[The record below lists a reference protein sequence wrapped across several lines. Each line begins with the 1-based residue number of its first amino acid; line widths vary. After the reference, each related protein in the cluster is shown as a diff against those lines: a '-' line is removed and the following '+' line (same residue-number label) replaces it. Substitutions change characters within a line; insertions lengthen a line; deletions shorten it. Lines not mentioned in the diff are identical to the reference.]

1 MKLEEENNL
10 KCFQIKP
17 IVNILN
23 GLSVP
28 VSFGLKV
35 CDIHLYYIYI
45 LFQLYNFALKDSQ
58 FLVEAGSNED
68 LYEYNPANFTLKVSI
83 QREYNEFQI
92 VFNI

>member
-1 MKLEEENNL
+1 MKLEEENDL

-17 IVNILN
+17 LLRISNR
-23 GLSVP
+23 LSVP

-35 CDIHLYYIYI
+35 CDIFTIK

-68 LYEYNPANFTLKVSI
+68 LYDYNPANFTLEVC
-83 QREYNEFQI
+83 REHNKL
-92 VFNI
+92 